1 MWLILG
7 SFSYKFCHI
16 KECVFSRIGATQ
28 RLRQNGLL
36 TPDGLNKADEET
48 IKKLIYP
55 VCSLV
60 AFENRVSCMINS
72 FGFGGKFKIPVLK
85 LPVFL

>member
-1 MWLILG
+1 MVVSRTSLVIFK
-7 SFSYKFCHI
+7 SVF
-16 KECVFSRIGATQ
+16 FSRIGATQ

-36 TPDGLNKADEET
+36 TADALNKADEET

-60 AFENRVSCMINS
+60 AFDQLIWIC
-72 FGFGGKFKIPVLK
+72 GKLKIPLLK

>member
-1 MWLILG
+1 MF
-7 SFSYKFCHI
+7 FST
-16 KECVFSRIGATQ
+16 IGATQ

-36 TPDGLNKADEET
+36 TADALNKADEET

-60 AFENRVSCMINS
+60 ACENCVSRMIN
-72 FGFGGKFKIPVLK
+72 
-85 LPVFL
+85 